1 MIAIVVKSIHDDP
14 QPNDGFRVLVDRN
27 MPKGM
32 NETSAKVDLW
42 LGGIAPS
49 PRLHKWYRND
59 PAQWDEF
66 LARYF
71 AELDESSLLVTELF
85 QKMTGERVT
94 LLYVAQ
100 DAALNTAV
108 ALKHYLEGDE

>member
-1 MIAIVVKSIHDDP
+1 
-14 QPNDGFRVLVDRN
+14 
-27 MPKGM
+27 MPKGL

-59 PAQWDEF
+59 PAKWDE
-66 LARYF
+66 LLERYF
-71 AELDESSLLVTELF
+71 MELDENNLTVTELF

-94 LLYVAQ
+94 LLYVGP
-100 DAALNTAV
+100 DAELNTAV
-108 ALKHYLEGDE
+108 ALKQYLEGVA